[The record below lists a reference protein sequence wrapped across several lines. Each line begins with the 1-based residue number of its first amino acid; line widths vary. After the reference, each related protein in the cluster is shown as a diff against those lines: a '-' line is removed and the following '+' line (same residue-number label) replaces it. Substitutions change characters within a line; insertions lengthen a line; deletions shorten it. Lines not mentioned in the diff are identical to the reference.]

1 MKYYKLNDL
10 CTDIIDCPHST
21 PVWRN
26 EGVRVVRNF
35 NLKDGNLDFTDGYYV
50 DEETFKERSARAI
63 PEEDDIIISR
73 EAPVGMVGIVPR
85 GLKCCLGQRLVLLK
99 IDKRKVDPFYL
110 LNVLMS
116 DFVQTQFK
124 RADSTGSIV
133 SNLCIPDLRDI
144 VIPIIDKNQELV
156 TKFLKMINAK
166 LLLNEK
172 ININLEKQLKL
183 LYNYWFLQFEF
194 PNEDG
199 KPYKSSGGEM
209 VFSHRLSRNIPVNW
223 TIKPLLDLSIWES
236 NTQPPKSEFIYEEKE
251 GYIRFIQNRDYES
264 NIYKTYIPLN
274 KNIKTVGKYDIL
286 MDKYGDAGR
295 VRYGIEGAFNVAL
308 GKIKPKNIEHREY
321 IRSFL
326 EDDNIY
332 NFLKNSC
339 MASTRASLNESNL
352 ALLDIVVPDN
362 KALKSYND
370 FAVKVRETII
380 QNKEENIALSEL
392 KDWILPMLMNG
403 QVKINGK

>member
-50 DEETFKERSARAI
+50 DEETFKERSARAL
-63 PEEDDIIISR
+63 PEEGDIIISR

-85 GLKCCLGQRLVLLK
+85 ELKCCLGQRLVLLK
-99 IDKRKVDPFYL
+99 IDKKKVDPFYL

-116 DFVQTQFK
+116 DFAQTQFK

-156 TKFLKMINAK
+156 TKFLKMINEK
-166 LLLNEK
+166 QLLNEK
-172 ININLEKQLKL
+172 INVTLEEQLKL

-194 PNEDG
+194 PNKDG

-209 VFSHRLSRNIPVNW
+209 VFSHRLSRDIPINW
-223 TIKPLLDLSIWES
+223 EIKPLLDLSAWES
-236 NTQPPKSEFIYEEKE
+236 NSQPPKSEFIYEEKE

-264 NIYKTYIPLN
+264 NIYKTYIPLS

-308 GKIKPKNIEHREY
+308 GKIKANNIEYREY

-332 NFLKNSC
+332 SFLKNSC

-352 ALLDIVVPDN
+352 ALLDVVIPDN
-362 KALKSYND
+362 KVLKSYND
-370 FAVKVRETII
+370 FALKVRETII
-380 QNKEENIALSEL
+380 KNKEENITLSKL

-403 QVKINGK
+403 QATISNL